1 MCSVKRSHL
10 DTVRAYWDASA
21 TGDYATAGGCIAL
34 DGSYESIDHH
44 KGVTYR
50 TMEELLEAKAEDDA
64 WSDRTFDITNAM
76 ETTDGALVVQAT
88 ISGTLN
94 GYWCHLT
101 GTGQHVTF
109 DACVIFRFND
119 EGIIVLEEHYSD
131 ALTVMKQ
138 LEADGA

>member
-1 MCSVKRSHL
+1 MGRSHL

-21 TGDYATAGGCIAL
+21 RSDYPAAGACV
-34 DGSYESIDHH
+34 GSDYSSIEHH
-44 KGVTYR
+44 RGVTAR
-50 TMEELLEAKAEDDA
+50 TMDELLAAQAEDAA
-64 WSDRTFDITNAM
+64 WSDRTFDIAQAL

-88 ISGTLN
+88 ISGQLN

-101 GTGQHVTF
+101 GSGQHVSF

-119 EGIIVLEEHYSD
+119 EGLIISEEHYSD

-138 LEADGA
+138 LEGGRT